1 MANINAMRQYEEQVI
16 NTATPGMV
24 TVMLFEEIIKN
35 INLGMKA
42 IDEKNIQDSHNSI
55 LKAENIYLAL
65 HGYLD
70 ERFEISKPL
79 SKMYEFLAAR
89 LVDANVKKDKE
100 ILKEVLTFTTEFRDT
115 WRQAE
120 KNARIEHMKSAAARI
135 NKVNK

>member
-1 MANINAMRQYEEQVI
+1 MANINAMRQYQEQVM

-42 IDEKNIQDSHNSI
+42 IDEHNIQDSHNSI
-55 LKAENIYLAL
+55 LKAESIYLAL

-70 ERFEISKPL
+70 ERFEISKSL
-79 SKMYEFLAAR
+79 STLYEFLASR
-89 LVDANVKKDKE
+89 LVEANVKKDKV
-100 ILKEVLTFTTEFRDT
+100 ILKEVLAFTTEFRDT

-120 KNARIEHMKSAAARI
+120 KNARIEQMKLGAARI